1 MVVRLLLPT
10 ACDGGVRGGVRGRS
24 RRGGDLCTVALRAL
38 TSAATEPGA
47 SGFATPG
54 SYTTESGGG
63 RTTAALATAA
73 STAVAAAA
81 DDGWPSPPLLP
92 APAPQL
98 WFSGCCRPEPRHSSP
113 RDVCTSCLDDAPGCM
128 TPTKPRI
135 WQGVL
140 RRAFLSAE
148 CRPLFRAPN
157 LAAHLSPSTPLNAT

>member
-38 TSAATEPGA
+38 TIAATEPGA

-128 TPTKPRI
+128 IPTKPRI

-140 RRAFLSAE
+140 RSAFLSAE

>member
-128 TPTKPRI
+128 IPTAVQNHEFGKAFCGARSYRPSVVRCFEHQI
-135 WQGVL
+135 W
-140 RRAFLSAE
+140 
-148 CRPLFRAPN
+148 P
-157 LAAHLSPSTPLNAT
+157 HI